1 MKKQYFDAR
10 TYGLRKNA
18 ACKTLAR
25 VLDVPF
31 AVADATTLP
40 KPSYVG
46 EDVENILLKLIQAA
60 DYDIKRRKK
69 ALFTLTK

>member
-31 AVADATTLP
+31 AVADATTLTEAVTWVKTSRIYCLNLF
-40 KPSYVG
+40 KPP
-46 EDVENILLKLIQAA
+46 ITI
-60 DYDIKRRKK
+60 
-69 ALFTLTK
+69 